1 MEPNSQ
7 NPAPA
12 APAPAPAEPA
22 APAAP
27 INPAPAPAAPAAPA
41 VPATIAPVDHS
52 LPAAPAPGDPAA
64 PAADP
69 AAPVDPNAPPA
80 DPAAPVDPAAPAA
93 DPNAPPDAAALAG
106 DIDDVDDPNQ
116 KAIQDAVAAGQQ
128 LPSGV
133 NDDGTV
139 NPLVYAYEQMPEI
152 KVSGKIGNGAVQE
165 FTVKTADDLPDGFR
179 FADAKVQSQFN
190 AALTQNMGIAQELIN
205 EATQY
210 NTGLAAQ
217 NERRTLLVSQKSEVD
232 QLIKDGKLPAMNLKP
247 TDANFMQD
255 PGAVRA
261 QQVLDHMKTMNEEFK
276 ASGSNQVVTSVA
288 LALRDLEASEAIA
301 ARDGRMGTI
310 ADTRNGINNKVNGNG
325 TGTAPAAPGGEQHVH
340 KDVNSAL
347 KAAKRR
353 HGI

>member
-1 MEPNSQ
+1 MDPNSP
-7 NPAPA
+7 NPTPA

-27 INPAPAPAAPAAPA
+27 TNPEPAPAPAAPA

-52 LPAAPAPGDPAA
+52 QPAAPAPGDPAA
-64 PAADP
+64 PAPADP
-69 AAPVDPNAPPA
+69 AAPVDPNAPA
-80 DPAAPVDPAAPAA
+80 DPAAPEGDPAAPA

-106 DIDDVDDPNQ
+106 DIDEIDDPNQ
-116 KAIQDAVAAGQQ
+116 KAIQDKVAAGEQ

-152 KVSGKIGNGAVQE
+152 KVQGRVGKGELQE
-165 FTVKTADDLPDGFR
+165 FTIKTADDLPDGFR
-179 FADAKVQSQFN
+179 FADAKAQAQFN

-232 QLIKDGKLPAMNLKP
+232 QLIKDGKLPAIGLKP

-255 PGAVRA
+255 PGAQRA
-261 QQVLDHMKTMNEEFK
+261 QQVLDHMKEMNEEFK
-276 ASGSNQVVTSVA
+276 KMGSNQVVTSVA
-288 LALRDLEASEAIA
+288 LALRDLEAQEAIA
-301 ARDGRMGTI
+301 ARDGRMGKIT
-310 ADTRNGINNKVNGNG
+310 DTRTDINGKINGNT
-325 TGTAPAAPGGEQHVH
+325 TGTPPANPGGEQHVH

-347 KAAKRR
+347 KAARRR